1 MCNVYNSTLVC
12 SEMTIKADNDTDKWT
27 GVSRSLFVLCPLDE
41 FYEGVMKHLIR
52 GSISFRFTICSHP
65 SI

>member
-12 SEMTIKADNDTDKWT
+12 SEITIKADNDTEIRT
-27 GVSRSLFVLCPLDE
+27 GFSRSLFVVCPLDE
-41 FYEGVMKHLIR
+41 FYEGVMKQIIR
-52 GSISFRFTICSHP
+52 VSVSFHFTICSHP